1 MKFQDLFVPRWQH
14 SNPEK
19 RQKAVARLSDTKLLK
34 QISEQDEDPM
44 VRETALSNLNRL
56 IGEQVKVSEQD

>member
-19 RQKAVARLSDTKLLK
+19 RQKAVARLADTRLLK
-34 QISEQDEDPM
+34 KISEQDEDPM
-44 VRETALSNLNRL
+44 VRETALAGLNRL
-56 IGEQVKVSEQD
+56 IGEQVTVSEQE